1 MRFGEDYK
9 DTNLKQVIPLYF
21 TGVYNIYNRR
31 KNLKNSHPY
40 WPSERK
46 CAYVHTLKRPEKIM
60 QNDCN
65 KGRFSMSAGFWINPS
80 NIREIAW
87 LTIGL
92 KKSLRNL
99 RACFS
104 SASLFGTRRWWSW
117 SGHRGPH
124 QATANFAFIWHTVT
138 PWHDFSVQTPNLWQ

>member
-104 SASLFGTRRWWSW
+104 SASLFGTRRWWRPLQKW
-117 SGHRGPH
+117 SIEIISH
-124 QATANFAFIWHTVT
+124 IYVT
-138 PWHDFSVQTPNLWQ
+138 YTLSISHLYILKIMLCKL